1 MNTGNKGIINQIACW
16 CSIIVLKLREPVNNI
31 INKIAELKISS

>member
-16 CSIIVLKLREPVNNI
+16 CSIIVLKLRDPLKKI
-31 INKIAELKISS
+31 INKIEELKINS